1 MVIINLYNI
10 AAHPAPKNGPTQYN
24 QCSVQM
30 LDMTAVPND
39 LAGFIEAPDTGMP
52 RMDNVICINPIANGA
67 QKVMQVEGDMR
78 MKCAEA
84 TSFARQAEEEALV
97 AAAMREGKVLNVT
110 GGNALNGTNSSVV

>member
-67 QKVMQVEGDMR
+67 ISRIYPRVSRAKHKNHKESNEQKNQ
-78 MKCAEA
+78 K
-84 TSFARQAEEEALV
+84 
-97 AAAMREGKVLNVT
+97 N
-110 GGNALNGTNSSVV
+110 